1 MEHQAWILRSFLAQL
16 VIQEAVDEEAP
27 NGIAGEFARLKS
39 QSTKYRTD
47 KTYPTKTAEKQD
59 NIKKN
64 RYKDIVPFDHS
75 RVKLTLTTA
84 KNDTDYINASF
95 IKGVSGS
102 RAYIATQGPLPHTVL
117 DFFRMLWEYDIKI
130 VVMACREFEMGKKK
144 CERYWPPKQEQ
155 PFVCEPF
162 RVYCDSEENK
172 GDYLTR
178 TLRVTYRNCSRTLK
192 QLHYVNW
199 PDHGVPDS
207 IPPILEMLNEMRAY
221 QVHDDVPICIHCS
234 AGCGRTGALCVIDYT
249 WNLLKNHMIPPDF
262 NIYDLVQ
269 NMRTQRPSLVQT
281 KEQYELVYRTI
292 KLLFENYLQS
302 LDAQTC
308 RNKVTVVPS
317 AITPDTESEHS
328 DLSEELDLLPQLQQ
342 LLDEERDV
350 LRQYHAPLPSAPENL
365 IALRAKDTHWDQ
377 QQWDLPRTF
386 PEVMATTQ
394 DLQEGPMNSPKLVY
408 TSQRTPAVEGSIQ
421 ESDDIPL
428 LNPPPTPA
436 VAAAICLMVEDPYFD
451 TPMSSPSSEE
461 APMDSMAKDDKQWT
475 DSPIFSTPSVCL
487 NGETLELNSA
497 ASGTI
502 EVHTNEEAPPPLPQR
517 TPESYILAEN
527 AEHSDPCERLM
538 VIIPHNAAA
547 EAVRDLGG
555 SPPSPVPPLPERT
568 PESFQ
573 LAIDEAAVEQNLEV
587 TPAVN
592 LNRVGMSSEWFGNS
606 KPAATASQNETK
618 PWSRSKSMKAKMTFT
633 APVTHPDLD
642 LNTTSNLH
650 PYCPPLS
657 PLTPLLP
664 QTEERLTPPLPDRT
678 PESFVL
684 PTEQIHEQTALCLQ
698 PSETTQP
705 LPRVGFSSEWD
716 GTSQPKKFLDV
727 VMNRSKSV
735 RAKSSRQE
743 PLTAVRQLT
752 TPPVVVAGGGSAQ
765 VGQHDVNHRL
775 SLNTETSGNVSDK
788 SNEKSMSRTK
798 SLKFFRH
805 KQKPKTAPPP
815 PPTQPGTPPTLHG
828 ASSSLFKFGF
838 GNRFGKPKGPR
849 SYPQTWV

>member
-16 VIQEAVDEEAP
+16 ERREAVDKEAP
-27 NGIAGEFARLKS
+27 NVIAGEFARLKS

-47 KTYPTKTAEKQD
+47 KTYPTKTAEKQE

-117 DFFRMLWEYDIKI
+117 DFLRMLWEYNIM
-130 VVMACREFEMGKKK
+130 VVVIACREFEMGKKK
-144 CERYWPPKQEQ
+144 CERYWPQKQEQ

-162 RVYCDSEENK
+162 TVYCDSEVNK

-207 IPPILEMLNEMRAY
+207 IPPILEMLHEMRSDQA
-221 QVHDDVPICIHCS
+221 HDDVPICIHCS

-249 WNLLKNHMIPPDF
+249 WNLLKKQMITPDF

-292 KLLFENYLQS
+292 KLLFERYLQS
-302 LDAQTC
+302 MDARTC
-308 RNKVTVVPS
+308 RNEVTMVAS
-317 AITPDTESEHS
+317 TITPDTESELF
-328 DLSEELDLLPQLQQ
+328 DLSEELDLLPQFQH

-350 LRQYHAPLPSAPENL
+350 VPQYHTPLPSASEDL
-365 IALRAKDTHWDQ
+365 IALREKDMQRDQ
-377 QQWDLPRTF
+377 QQWHLFRTLP
-386 PEVMATTQ
+386 EALATTQ
-394 DLQEGPMNSPKLVY
+394 DTQEGPRTSPQQVH
-408 TSQRTPAVEGSIQ
+408 TSQTAPAVEERIQ
-421 ESDDIPL
+421 EGDDIPL
-428 LNPPPTPA
+428 LNPAPLPA
-436 VAAAICLMVEDPYFD
+436 LAAAFCLLVEDPYFD

-461 APMDSMAKDDKQWT
+461 ALMDCTEDSKQWT
-475 DSPIFSTPSVCL
+475 ASSIFRTPSLCL
-487 NGETLELNSA
+487 NDQTLEFNSP
-497 ASGTI
+497 ASGTV
-502 EVHTNEEAPPPLPQR
+502 EVHIDEEVPPPLPQR
-517 TPESYILAEN
+517 TPESYVLDVD

-538 VIIPHNAAA
+538 VIIPPNAAA
-547 EAVRDLGG
+547 EAVRELGG
-555 SPPSPVPPLPERT
+555 SPSPPSPVPPLPERT
-568 PESFQ
+568 PESFE
-573 LAIDEAAVEQNLEV
+573 LALDQAPVEQKLEV

-592 LNRVGMSSEWFGNS
+592 LSRIGTSSEWSGNS
-606 KPAATASQNETK
+606 KPAATVSQNETK
-618 PWSRSKSMKAKMTFT
+618 PWARSKSLKAKMTFT
-633 APVTHPDLD
+633 VPVTHPDLVS
-642 LNTTSNLH
+642 NATSNLH
-650 PYCPPLS
+650 PSCPPLDS
-657 PLTPLLP
+657 LT
-664 QTEERLTPPLPDRT
+664 
-678 PESFVL
+678 
-684 PTEQIHEQTALCLQ
+684 QIHEKTAPCPQPLQ
-698 PSETTQP
+698 PAQSCP
-705 LPRVGFSSEWD
+705 GGGLSSEWG
-716 GTSQPKKFLDV
+716 GTPQPKKFLDV
-727 VMNRSKSV
+727 VMSRSKSV

-752 TPPVVVAGGGSAQ
+752 PPPVVVAGGGSAH
-765 VGQHDVNHRL
+765 VGQHDVNRRPT
-775 SLNTETSGNVSDK
+775 TETSGNKSDR
-788 SNEKSMSRTK
+788 SNEKAMSRTR

-805 KQKPKTAPPP
+805 KQKSKIAPPP
-815 PPTQPGTPPTLHG
+815 PPTQPGIPTPSND
-828 ASSSLFKFGF
+828 ASSSVFKFGF

-849 SYPQTWV
+849 SYPETWV